1 MFKYFLFILISVNP
15 VFAQSEAEK
24 EVIACIDTLF
34 MSIAK
39 GDSSMAAAVLHPDCV
54 LNSISIKNEN
64 STLKSDKVSDFLKS
78 IATPR
83 QGLKLE
89 EKVLSY
95 SVQIDHS
102 LATAWVPYQF
112 MVNDK
117 VNHYGTNAFTLVNTN
132 STWKII
138 SIIDTRKK

>member
-1 MFKYFLFILISVNP
+1 MTNNVFITLIIVGLSL
-15 VFAQSEAEK
+15 A
-24 EVIACIDTLF
+24 AC
-34 MSIAK
+34 
-39 GDSSMAAAVLHPDCV
+39 
-54 LNSISIKNEN
+54 KNEN
-64 STLKSDKVSDFLKS
+64 STLKSDKVSDFLNS

-117 VNHYGTNAFTLVNTN
+117 INHYGTNAFTLVKTN
-132 STWKII
+132 SIWKII
-138 SIIDTRKK
+138 AIIDTKKK